1 MAIAEMLDELKQ
13 KALHDPKLKEAR
25 WQPERK
31 TSLLR
36 HSAESAGSWG
46 MRFMR
51 WISSLPE
58 KKPMRPCVEAPT
70 AAERTPRCWRA
81 RMISTNCSLQ
91 DFKSNEPLTRV
102 QPCPIL
108 KWIMHWR
115 NDTWQIYVKR

>member
-13 KALHDPKLKEAR
+13 KALHDPKLKEALLATR
-25 WQPERK
+25 KEDQPFAAFCRK
-31 TSLLR
+31 CRELGY
-36 HSAESAGSWG
+36 EIYEI
-46 MRFMR
+46 

-115 NDTWQIYVKR
+115 K